1 MFESYL
7 GLVQY
12 VREHSTDKEEIAR
25 IEEEIRLF
33 EERGWEEYVLF
44 LANLLPRLNKS
55 EALPFLSKSA
65 LDSYF
70 LYKAENGSSI
80 NQDRLRNDKAKGIL
94 FNDALRLDIK
104 LVWMRSYWEEKI
116 RVFND
121 IFKSEIK
128 KHGLFS
134 SERQTLNTK
143 DDVSETVI
151 LSTSEIPEKDVE
163 IIMNE
168 KPDSTGSESGI
179 LRKYLIIRISIHN
192 GI

>member
-104 LVWMRSYWEEKI
+104 LVWMRSYWEEKL

-128 KHGLFS
+128 RHGLFS

-163 IIMNE
+163 IMWPWPPVPMNG
-168 KPDSTGSESGI
+168 ST
-179 LRKYLIIRISIHN
+179 
-192 GI
+192 